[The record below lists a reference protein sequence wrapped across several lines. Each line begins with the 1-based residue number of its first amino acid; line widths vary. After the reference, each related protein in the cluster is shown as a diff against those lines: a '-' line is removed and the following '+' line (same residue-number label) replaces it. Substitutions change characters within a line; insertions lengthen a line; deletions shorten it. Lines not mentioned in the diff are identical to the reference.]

1 MSKSSSSVYVN
12 RRYSTGKR
20 QTAVRIIYNSFF
32 SSIFPASIIKLTI
45 EVISWPIL
53 VQFIVIAIDVGTVM
67 CGLIL
72 YVDTAQDRLYYISFI
87 ITLALEIFPT
97 CYYGSQVEDH
107 FARLHYA
114 VFSSNWVDQ
123 SMNYRKNAI
132 IFAERTQRHPKLLAG
147 NFIPIALTTFLA
159 NCKAAYSFFTLIAE
173 TGKRN

>member
-1 MSKSSSSVYVN
+1 MSKNSSSVYVN

-20 QTAVRIIYNSFF
+20 QTGVTIIYNSIS
-32 SSIFPASIIKLTI
+32 SSIFPARIIKVTI
-45 EVISWPIL
+45 EVISWPVL
-53 VQFIVIAIDVGTVM
+53 VQFIVIAINVGAAM
-67 CGLIL
+67 CGLIF
-72 YVDTAQDRLYYISFI
+72 YVDNAQERLVYISFI
-87 ITLALEIFPT
+87 ICLALQIFPT

-123 SMNYRKNAI
+123 SMSYRKNAI

-159 NCKAAYSFFTLIAE
+159 TCKAAYSFFTLIAE